1 MIKKLRKKFIW
12 ITMSCVTLIL
22 ITVFTT
28 LCFSSY
34 HRMQREM
41 EDSLS
46 RTLMM
51 QQKEEMPK
59 FEFNDQK
66 DDKAFGMQHNS
77 FRVDTNQNGTIL
89 SIHAINYTIDEKSLQ
104 SILSTMDIKDNQK
117 GTLSSLS
124 LAYQI
129 KQTTTGYSIA
139 FLDISS
145 NLQDMKNLII
155 TSMIVG
161 IFAFLAFLL
170 LSFLL
175 SNWALKPVQ
184 DAWNQQKQFVADA
197 SHELKTPLTVIL
209 ADSDILL
216 THSGDTIDQQKKW
229 INSIQSEA
237 QRMKK
242 LVESLLFLAKSD
254 ANRLPVEFQNVN
266 FSDVAWSCMLPFES
280 IAYEHGIHL
289 HSEIE
294 NDLFVCGNEAQLK
307 QVMMIFL
314 DNAVKYTPVKGKICV
329 QLKRNND
336 KMICKIHNTGS
347 YISKEEQ
354 AHIFERFYRCDKA
367 RVHEGGYGLGLSIA
381 KSIMDAHHGQIQV
394 ESNEIEGCCFQLIL
408 PLKNG

>member
-1 MIKKLRKKFIW
+1 
-12 ITMSCVTLIL
+12 MSCVTLIL
-22 ITVFTT
+22 IIVFGM
-28 LCFSSY
+28 LCFSNY
-34 HRMQREM
+34 HRMQKEI
-41 EDSLS
+41 DDNLS

-51 QQKEEMPK
+51 QQKEEVPK
-59 FEFNDQK
+59 FEFNDHK
-66 DDKAFGMQHNS
+66 DDKAFGMHNA
-77 FRVDTNQNGTIL
+77 FRVETDLDGTII
-89 SIHAINYTIDEKSLQ
+89 SIHAMNLDVDKESLQ
-104 SILSTMDIKDNQK
+104 SILSTMDIKDKQK
-117 GTLSSLS
+117 GILQSQS

-129 KQTTTGYSIA
+129 KQTSSGYFIA

-145 NLQDMKNLII
+145 NLHDMKNLIM
-155 TSMIVG
+155 TSMVVG

-175 SNWALKPVQ
+175 SNWALQPVQ
-184 DAWNQQKQFVADA
+184 NAWDQQKQFVADA

-216 THSGDTIDQQKKW
+216 THANDTIDQQKKW
-229 INSIQSEA
+229 IHNIQSEA

-254 ANRLPVEFQNVN
+254 ANRLPVEFQNIN
-266 FSDVAWSCMLPFES
+266 FSDIVWNCILPFES

-294 NDLFVCGNEAQLK
+294 NDVMVYGNEAQLK

-314 DNAVKYTPVKGKICV
+314 DNAVKYTPVKGRIFV
-329 QLKRNND
+329 QLKRNSD
-336 KMICKIHNTGS
+336 KIICKIHNTGT

-367 RVHEGGYGLGLSIA
+367 RVHEGGYGLGLPIA
-381 KSIMDAHHGQIQV
+381 KSIIDAHHGQVQI
-394 ESNEIEGCCFQLIL
+394 ESNEVEGSCFQCIL

>member
-1 MIKKLRKKFIW
+1 
-12 ITMSCVTLIL
+12 MSCVTLIL
-22 ITVFTT
+22 IIVFGI

-34 HRMQREM
+34 HRMQKEI
-41 EDSLS
+41 DDNLS

-51 QQKEEMPK
+51 QQKEEIPK
-59 FEFNDQK
+59 FEFNDHK
-66 DDKAFGMQHNS
+66 DDKAIGMHNA
-77 FRVDTNQNGTIL
+77 FRVETDLDGTII
-89 SIHAINYTIDEKSLQ
+89 SIHAMNLDVDKESLQ
-104 SILSTMDIKDNQK
+104 SILFTMDIKDKQK
-117 GTLSSLS
+117 GILQSQS

-129 KQTTTGYSIA
+129 KQTSSGYFIA

-145 NLQDMKNLII
+145 NQHDMKNLIL
-155 TSMIVG
+155 TSMMVG

-175 SNWALKPVQ
+175 SNWALQPVQ
-184 DAWNQQKQFVADA
+184 NAWEQQKQFVADA

-216 THSGDTIDQQKKW
+216 THANDTIDQQKKW
-229 INSIQSEA
+229 IHSIQSEA

-254 ANRLPVEFQNVN
+254 ANRLPVEFQIIN
-266 FSDVAWSCMLPFES
+266 FSDIVWNCILPFES
-280 IAYEHGIHL
+280 IAYEHGMHL

-294 NDLFVCGNEAQLK
+294 NDLTVYGNEAQLK

-314 DNAVKYTPVKGKICV
+314 DNAVKYTPVKGRIFV

-336 KMICKIHNTGS
+336 KIICKIHNTGS

-367 RVHEGGYGLGLSIA
+367 RIHEGGYGLGLPIA
-381 KSIMDAHHGQIQV
+381 KSIIDAHHGQIQV
-394 ESNEIEGCCFQLIL
+394 ESNKEEGSCFQCIL

>member
-1 MIKKLRKKFIW
+1 
-12 ITMSCVTLIL
+12 MSCVTLIL
-22 ITVFTT
+22 IIVFGI

-34 HRMQREM
+34 HRMQKEI
-41 EDSLS
+41 DDNLS

-51 QQKEEMPK
+51 QQKEEIPK
-59 FEFNDQK
+59 FEFNDHK
-66 DDKAFGMQHNS
+66 DDKAIGMHNA
-77 FRVDTNQNGTIL
+77 FRVETDLDGTII
-89 SIHAINYTIDEKSLQ
+89 SIHAMNLDVDKESLQ
-104 SILSTMDIKDNQK
+104 SILSTMDIKDKQK
-117 GTLSSLS
+117 GILQSQS

-129 KQTTTGYSIA
+129 KQTSSGYFIA

-145 NLQDMKNLII
+145 NQHDMKNLIL
-155 TSMIVG
+155 TSMMVG

-175 SNWALKPVQ
+175 SNWALQPVQ
-184 DAWNQQKQFVADA
+184 NAWEQQKQFVADA

-216 THSGDTIDQQKKW
+216 THANDTIDQQKKW
-229 INSIQSEA
+229 IHSIQSEA

-254 ANRLPVEFQNVN
+254 ANRLPVEFQIIN
-266 FSDVAWSCMLPFES
+266 FSDIVWNCILPFES
-280 IAYEHGIHL
+280 IAYEHGMHL

-294 NDLFVCGNEAQLK
+294 NDLTVYGNEAQLK

-314 DNAVKYTPVKGKICV
+314 DNAVKYTPVKGRIFV

-336 KMICKIHNTGS
+336 KIICKIHNTGS
-347 YISKEEQ
+347 YISEEEQ

-367 RVHEGGYGLGLSIA
+367 RVHEGGYGLGLPIA
-381 KSIMDAHHGQIQV
+381 KSIIDAHHGQIQV
-394 ESNEIEGCCFQLIL
+394 ESNKEEGSCFQCIL

>member
-22 ITVFTT
+22 IIVFGI
-28 LCFSSY
+28 LCFSNY
-34 HRMQREM
+34 HHMQQEI
-41 EDSLS
+41 DDNLS

-51 QQKEEMPK
+51 QQKEEIPK
-59 FEFNDQK
+59 FEFNDHK
-66 DDKAFGMQHNS
+66 DDKAFGMHNA
-77 FRVDTNQNGTIL
+77 FRVETDLNGTII
-89 SIHAINYTIDEKSLQ
+89 SIHAMNLDVDQESLQ
-104 SILSTMDIKDNQK
+104 NILSTMDIKDKQK
-117 GTLSSLS
+117 GILQSQS

-129 KQTTTGYSIA
+129 KQTSSNYQIA
-139 FLDISS
+139 FVDISA
-145 NLQDMKNLII
+145 NLKDMKNLII

-161 IFAFLAFLL
+161 TFAFLAFLL
-170 LSFLL
+170 LSFIL
-175 SNWALKPVQ
+175 SNWALRPVQ
-184 DAWNQQKQFVADA
+184 HAWDQQKQFVADA

-216 THSGDTIDQQKKW
+216 AHANDTIDHQVKW
-229 INSIQSEA
+229 INNIQSEA

-254 ANRLPVEFQNVN
+254 ANRLPVEFQNIN
-266 FSDVAWSCMLPFES
+266 FSDIVWNCILPFES

-294 NDLFVCGNEAQLK
+294 NDLYVSGNEAQLK
-307 QVMMIFL
+307 QVMLIFL
-314 DNAVKYTPVKGKICV
+314 DNACKYTPAKGKISIH
-329 QLKRNND
+329 LKKNNE
-336 KMICKIHNTGS
+336 KLVCKIHNTGS

-367 RVHEGGYGLGLSIA
+367 RVHEGGYGLGLPIA

-394 ESNEIEGCCFQLIL
+394 ESNEVEGCCFQLIL

>member
-22 ITVFTT
+22 IIVFGI

-34 HRMQREM
+34 HRMQKEI
-41 EDSLS
+41 DDNLS

-51 QQKEEMPK
+51 QQKEEIPK
-59 FEFNDQK
+59 FEFNDHK
-66 DDKAFGMQHNS
+66 DDKAIGMHNA
-77 FRVDTNQNGTIL
+77 FRVETDLDGTII
-89 SIHAINYTIDEKSLQ
+89 SIHAMNLDVDKESLQ
-104 SILSTMDIKDNQK
+104 SILSTMDIKDKQK
-117 GTLSSLS
+117 GILQSQS

-129 KQTTTGYSIA
+129 KQTSSGYCIA

-145 NLQDMKNLII
+145 NLHDMKNLIL
-155 TSMIVG
+155 TSMMVG

-170 LSFLL
+170 LSVLL
-175 SNWALKPVQ
+175 SNWALQPVQ
-184 DAWNQQKQFVADA
+184 NAWEQQKQFVADA

-216 THSGDTIDQQKKW
+216 THANDTIDQQKKW
-229 INSIQSEA
+229 IHSIQSEA

-254 ANRLPVEFQNVN
+254 ANRLPVEFQIIN
-266 FSDVAWSCMLPFES
+266 FSDIVWNCILPFES
-280 IAYEHGIHL
+280 IAYEHGMHL

-294 NDLFVCGNEAQLK
+294 NDLTVYGNEAQLK

-314 DNAVKYTPVKGKICV
+314 DNAVKYTPVKGRIFV

-336 KMICKIHNTGS
+336 KIICKIHNTGS

-367 RVHEGGYGLGLSIA
+367 RVHEGGYGLGLPIA
-381 KSIMDAHHGQIQV
+381 KSIIDAHHGQIQV
-394 ESNEIEGCCFQLIL
+394 ESNEEEGSCFQCIL

>member
-12 ITMSCVTLIL
+12 INMSCVTLIL
-22 ITVFTT
+22 IIVFGI
-28 LCFSSY
+28 LCFSNY
-34 HRMQREM
+34 HHMQQEI
-41 EDSLS
+41 DDNLS

-51 QQKEEMPK
+51 QQKEEIPK
-59 FEFNDQK
+59 FEFNDHK
-66 DDKAFGMQHNS
+66 DDKAFGMHNA
-77 FRVDTNQNGTIL
+77 FRVETDLNGTII
-89 SIHAINYTIDEKSLQ
+89 SIHAMNLDVDQESLQ
-104 SILSTMDIKDNQK
+104 NILSTMDIKDKQK
-117 GTLSSLS
+117 GILQSQS

-129 KQTTTGYSIA
+129 KQTSSNYQIA
-139 FLDISS
+139 FVDISA
-145 NLQDMKNLII
+145 NLKDMKNLII

-161 IFAFLAFLL
+161 TFAFLAFLL
-170 LSFLL
+170 LSFIL
-175 SNWALKPVQ
+175 SNWALRPVQ
-184 DAWNQQKQFVADA
+184 HAWDQQKQFVADA

-216 THSGDTIDQQKKW
+216 AHANDTIDHQGKW

-254 ANRLPVEFQNVN
+254 ANRLPVEFQNIN
-266 FSDVAWSCMLPFES
+266 FSDIVWNCILPFES

-294 NDLFVCGNEAQLK
+294 NDLYVSGNEAQLK
-307 QVMMIFL
+307 QVMLIFL
-314 DNAVKYTPVKGKICV
+314 DNACKYTPAKGKISIH
-329 QLKRNND
+329 LKKNNE
-336 KMICKIHNTGS
+336 KLVCKIHNTGS

-367 RVHEGGYGLGLSIA
+367 RVHEGGYGLGLPIA

-394 ESNEIEGCCFQLIL
+394 ESNEVEGCCFQLIL

>member
-22 ITVFTT
+22 IIVFGI
-28 LCFSSY
+28 LCFSNY
-34 HRMQREM
+34 HHMQQEI
-41 EDSLS
+41 DDNLS

-51 QQKEEMPK
+51 QQKEEIPK
-59 FEFNDQK
+59 FEFNDHK
-66 DDKAFGMQHNS
+66 DDKAFGMHNA
-77 FRVDTNQNGTIL
+77 FRVETDLNGTII
-89 SIHAINYTIDEKSLQ
+89 SIHAMNLDVDQESLQ
-104 SILSTMDIKDNQK
+104 NILSTMDIKDKQK
-117 GTLSSLS
+117 GILQSQS

-129 KQTTTGYSIA
+129 KQTSSNYQIA
-139 FLDISS
+139 FVDISA
-145 NLQDMKNLII
+145 NLKDMKNLII

-161 IFAFLAFLL
+161 TFAFLAFLL
-170 LSFLL
+170 LSFIL
-175 SNWALKPVQ
+175 SNWALRPVQ
-184 DAWNQQKQFVADA
+184 HAWDQQKQFVADA

-216 THSGDTIDQQKKW
+216 AHANDTIDHQVKW

-254 ANRLPVEFQNVN
+254 ANRLPVEFQNIN
-266 FSDVAWSCMLPFES
+266 FSDIVWNCILPFES

-294 NDLFVCGNEAQLK
+294 NDLYVSGNEAQLK
-307 QVMMIFL
+307 QVMLIFL
-314 DNAVKYTPVKGKICV
+314 DNACKYTPAKGKISIH
-329 QLKRNND
+329 LKKNNE
-336 KMICKIHNTGS
+336 KLVCKIHNTGS

-367 RVHEGGYGLGLSIA
+367 RVHEGGYGLGLPIA

>member
-22 ITVFTT
+22 IIVFGI
-28 LCFSSY
+28 LCFSNY
-34 HRMQREM
+34 HHMQQEI
-41 EDSLS
+41 DDNLS

-51 QQKEEMPK
+51 QQKEEIPK
-59 FEFNDQK
+59 FEFNDHK
-66 DDKAFGMQHNS
+66 DDKAFGMHNA
-77 FRVDTNQNGTIL
+77 FRVETDLNGTII
-89 SIHAINYTIDEKSLQ
+89 SIHAMNLHVDQESLQ
-104 SILSTMDIKDNQK
+104 NILSTMDIKDKQK
-117 GTLSSLS
+117 GILQSQS

-129 KQTTTGYSIA
+129 KQTSSNYQIA
-139 FLDISS
+139 FVDISA
-145 NLQDMKNLII
+145 NLKDMKNLII

-161 IFAFLAFLL
+161 TFAFLAFLL
-170 LSFLL
+170 LSFIL
-175 SNWALKPVQ
+175 SNWALRPVQ
-184 DAWNQQKQFVADA
+184 HAWDQQKQFVADA

-216 THSGDTIDQQKKW
+216 AHANDTIDHQVKW

-254 ANRLPVEFQNVN
+254 ANRLPVEFQNIN
-266 FSDVAWSCMLPFES
+266 FSDIVWNCFLPFES

-294 NDLFVCGNEAQLK
+294 NDLYVSGNEAQLK
-307 QVMMIFL
+307 QVMLIFL
-314 DNAVKYTPVKGKICV
+314 DNACKYTPAKGKISIH
-329 QLKRNND
+329 LKKNNE
-336 KMICKIHNTGS
+336 KLVCKIHNTGS

-367 RVHEGGYGLGLSIA
+367 RVHEGGYGLGLPIA

-394 ESNEIEGCCFQLIL
+394 ESNEVEGCCFQLIL

>member
-22 ITVFTT
+22 IIVFGI
-28 LCFSSY
+28 LCFSNY
-34 HRMQREM
+34 HHMQQEI
-41 EDSLS
+41 DDNLS

-51 QQKEEMPK
+51 QQKEEIPK
-59 FEFNDQK
+59 FEFNDHK
-66 DDKAFGMQHNS
+66 DDKAFGMHNA
-77 FRVDTNQNGTIL
+77 FRVETDLNGTII
-89 SIHAINYTIDEKSLQ
+89 SIHAMNLDVDQESLQ
-104 SILSTMDIKDNQK
+104 NILSTMDIKDKQK
-117 GTLSSLS
+117 VILQSQS

-129 KQTTTGYSIA
+129 KQTSSNYQIA
-139 FLDISS
+139 FVDISA
-145 NLQDMKNLII
+145 NLKDMKNLII

-161 IFAFLAFLL
+161 TFAFLAFLL
-170 LSFLL
+170 LSFIL
-175 SNWALKPVQ
+175 SNWALRPVQ
-184 DAWNQQKQFVADA
+184 HAWDQQKQFVADA

-216 THSGDTIDQQKKW
+216 AHANDTIDHQVKW

-254 ANRLPVEFQNVN
+254 ANRLPVEFQNIN
-266 FSDVAWSCMLPFES
+266 FSDIVWNCILPFES

-294 NDLFVCGNEAQLK
+294 NDLYVSGNEAQLK
-307 QVMMIFL
+307 QVMLIFL
-314 DNAVKYTPVKGKICV
+314 DNACKYTPAKGKISIH
-329 QLKRNND
+329 LKKNNE
-336 KMICKIHNTGS
+336 KLVCKIHNTGS

-367 RVHEGGYGLGLSIA
+367 RVHEGGYGLGLPIA

-394 ESNEIEGCCFQLIL
+394 ESNEVEGCCFQLIL

>member
-22 ITVFTT
+22 IIVFGI
-28 LCFSSY
+28 LCFSNY
-34 HRMQREM
+34 HHMQQEI
-41 EDSLS
+41 DDNLS

-51 QQKEEMPK
+51 QQKEEIPK
-59 FEFNDQK
+59 FEFNDHK
-66 DDKAFGMQHNS
+66 DDKAFGMHNA
-77 FRVDTNQNGTIL
+77 FRVETDLNGTII
-89 SIHAINYTIDEKSLQ
+89 SIHAMNLDVDQESLQ
-104 SILSTMDIKDNQK
+104 NILSTMDIKDKQK
-117 GTLSSLS
+117 GILQSQS

-129 KQTTTGYSIA
+129 KQTSSNYQIA
-139 FLDISS
+139 FVDISA
-145 NLQDMKNLII
+145 NLKDMKNLII

-161 IFAFLAFLL
+161 TFAFLAFLL
-170 LSFLL
+170 LSFIL
-175 SNWALKPVQ
+175 SNWALRPVQ
-184 DAWNQQKQFVADA
+184 HAWDQQKQFVADA
-197 SHELKTPLTVIL
+197 SHELKTPLTVIF

-216 THSGDTIDQQKKW
+216 AHANDTIDHQVKW

-254 ANRLPVEFQNVN
+254 ANRLPVEFQNIN
-266 FSDVAWSCMLPFES
+266 FSDIVWNCILPFES

-294 NDLFVCGNEAQLK
+294 NDLYVSGNEAQLK
-307 QVMMIFL
+307 QVMLIFL
-314 DNAVKYTPVKGKICV
+314 DNACKYTPAKGKISIH
-329 QLKRNND
+329 LKKNNE
-336 KMICKIHNTGS
+336 KLVCKIHNTGS

-367 RVHEGGYGLGLSIA
+367 RVHEGGYGLGLPIA

-394 ESNEIEGCCFQLIL
+394 ESNEVEGCCFQLIL

>member
-1 MIKKLRKKFIW
+1 
-12 ITMSCVTLIL
+12 MSCVTLIL
-22 ITVFTT
+22 IIVFGI

-34 HRMQREM
+34 HRMQKEI
-41 EDSLS
+41 DDNLS

-51 QQKEEMPK
+51 QQKEETPK
-59 FEFNDQK
+59 FEFNDHK
-66 DDKAFGMQHNS
+66 DDKAIGMHNA
-77 FRVDTNQNGTIL
+77 FRVETDLDGTII
-89 SIHAINYTIDEKSLQ
+89 SIHAMNLDVDKESLQ
-104 SILSTMDIKDNQK
+104 SILSTMDIKDKQK
-117 GTLSSLS
+117 GILQSQS
-124 LAYQI
+124 LAYQM
-129 KQTTTGYSIA
+129 KQTSSGYFIA

-145 NLQDMKNLII
+145 NLHDMKNLMI
-155 TSMIVG
+155 TSLMVG
-161 IFAFLAFLL
+161 ILAFLAFLL

-175 SNWALKPVQ
+175 SNWALQPVQ
-184 DAWNQQKQFVADA
+184 NAWDQQKQFVADA

-216 THSGDTIDQQKKW
+216 THANDTIDQQKKW
-229 INSIQSEA
+229 IHSIQSEA

-254 ANRLPVEFQNVN
+254 ANRLPVEFQIIN
-266 FSDVAWSCMLPFES
+266 FSDIVWNCILPFES

-294 NDLFVCGNEAQLK
+294 NDLTVYGNEAQLK

-314 DNAVKYTPVKGKICV
+314 DNAVKYTPVKGRIFV
-329 QLKRNND
+329 QLKSNND
-336 KMICKIHNTGS
+336 KIICKIHNTGS

-367 RVHEGGYGLGLSIA
+367 RVHEGGYGLGLPIA
-381 KSIMDAHHGQIQV
+381 KSIIDAHHGQIQV
-394 ESNEIEGCCFQLIL
+394 ESDEEEGSCFQCIL

>member
-22 ITVFTT
+22 IIVFGI
-28 LCFSSY
+28 LCFSNY
-34 HRMQREM
+34 HHMQQEI
-41 EDSLS
+41 DDNLS

-51 QQKEEMPK
+51 QQKEEIPK
-59 FEFNDQK
+59 FEFNDHK
-66 DDKAFGMQHNS
+66 DDKAFGMHNA
-77 FRVDTNQNGTIL
+77 FRVETDFNGTII
-89 SIHAINYTIDEKSLQ
+89 SIHAMNLDVDQESLQ
-104 SILSTMDIKDNQK
+104 NILSTMDIKDKQK
-117 GTLSSLS
+117 GILQSQS

-129 KQTTTGYSIA
+129 KQTSSNYQIA
-139 FLDISS
+139 FVDISA
-145 NLQDMKNLII
+145 NLKDMKNLII

-161 IFAFLAFLL
+161 TFAFLAFLL
-170 LSFLL
+170 LSFIL
-175 SNWALKPVQ
+175 SNWALRPVQ
-184 DAWNQQKQFVADA
+184 HAWDQQKQFVADA

-216 THSGDTIDQQKKW
+216 AHANDTIDHQVKW

-254 ANRLPVEFQNVN
+254 ANRLPVEFQNIN
-266 FSDVAWSCMLPFES
+266 FSDIVWNCILPFES

-294 NDLFVCGNEAQLK
+294 NDLYVSGNEAQLK
-307 QVMMIFL
+307 QVMLIFL
-314 DNAVKYTPVKGKICV
+314 DNACKYTPTKGKISIH
-329 QLKRNND
+329 LKKNNE
-336 KMICKIHNTGS
+336 KLVCKIHNTGS

-367 RVHEGGYGLGLSIA
+367 RVHEGGYGLGLPIA

-394 ESNEIEGCCFQLIL
+394 ESNEVEGCCFQLIL

>member
-22 ITVFTT
+22 IIVFGI
-28 LCFSSY
+28 LCFSNY
-34 HRMQREM
+34 HHMQQEI
-41 EDSLS
+41 DDNLS

-51 QQKEEMPK
+51 QQKEEIPK
-59 FEFNDQK
+59 FEFNDHK
-66 DDKAFGMQHNS
+66 DDKAFGMHNA
-77 FRVDTNQNGTIL
+77 FRVETDLNGTII
-89 SIHAINYTIDEKSLQ
+89 SIHAMNLDVDQESLQ
-104 SILSTMDIKDNQK
+104 NILSTMDIKDKQK
-117 GTLSSLS
+117 GILQSQS

-129 KQTTTGYSIA
+129 KQTSSNYQIA
-139 FLDISS
+139 FVDISA
-145 NLQDMKNLII
+145 NLKDMKNLII

-161 IFAFLAFLL
+161 TFAFLAFLL
-170 LSFLL
+170 LSFIL
-175 SNWALKPVQ
+175 SNWALRPVQ
-184 DAWNQQKQFVADA
+184 HAWDQQKQFVADA

-216 THSGDTIDQQKKW
+216 AHANDTIDHQVKW

-254 ANRLPVEFQNVN
+254 ANRLPVEFQNIN
-266 FSDVAWSCMLPFES
+266 FSDIVWNCILSFES

-294 NDLFVCGNEAQLK
+294 NDLYVSGNEAQLK
-307 QVMMIFL
+307 QVMLIFL
-314 DNAVKYTPVKGKICV
+314 DNACKYTPAKGKISIH
-329 QLKRNND
+329 LKKNNE
-336 KMICKIHNTGS
+336 KLVCKIHNTGS

-367 RVHEGGYGLGLSIA
+367 RVHEGGYGLGLPIA

-394 ESNEIEGCCFQLIL
+394 ESNEVEGCCFQLIL